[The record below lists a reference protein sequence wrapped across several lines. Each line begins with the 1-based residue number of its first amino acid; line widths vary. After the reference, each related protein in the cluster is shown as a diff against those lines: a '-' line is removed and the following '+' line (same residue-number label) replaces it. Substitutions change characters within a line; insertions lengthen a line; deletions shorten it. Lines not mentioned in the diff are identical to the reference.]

1 MIPGG
6 CTRVFTL
13 TFPERERQKPT
24 KPERRARYKKNNENT
39 PPPPSNRLHPPIL
52 WRNAPMPNKATT
64 SYKNQH
70 HTIYTFNNKVH
81 RTIKTFRMK
90 SPGGPLQ
97 VPSCLGPGS
106 SSLVFPGDVPSASN
120 GYTGE
125 QLNPDNGAP
134 RNWCLKSM
142 LISLRPHCCLLL
154 FSLELIFKSS
164 LRL

>member
-1 MIPGG
+1 MTPGG
-6 CTRVFTL
+6 YTRVFTL

-24 KPERRARYKKNNENT
+24 KPERRARSKKKT
-39 PPPPSNRLHPPIL
+39 KIHPLLPQIDYIPSIL
-52 WRNAPMPNKATT
+52 WRDAPMPNKATT
-64 SYKNQH
+64 SYKNHH
-70 HTIYTFNNKVH
+70 HTIYTFNNTVH

-106 SSLVFPGDVPSASN
+106 SSLVFPGDVPSASY

-134 RNWCLKSM
+134 RNWWLKSM
-142 LISLRPHCCLLL
+142 LISLSCHCCLLL
-154 FSLELIFKSS
+154 FSLE
-164 LRL
+164 

>member
-1 MIPGG
+1 MTPGG
-6 CTRVFTL
+6 YTRVFTL

-24 KPERRARYKKNNENT
+24 KPERRARSKKK
-39 PPPPSNRLHPPIL
+39 PKIHPLLPQIDYIPSIL
-52 WRNAPMPNKATT
+52 WRDAPMPNKATT
-64 SYKNQH
+64 SYKNHH
-70 HTIYTFNNKVH
+70 HTIYTFNNTVH

-106 SSLVFPGDVPSASN
+106 SSLVFPGDVPSASY

-134 RNWCLKSM
+134 RNWWLKSM
-142 LISLRPHCCLLL
+142 LISLSCHCCLLL
-154 FSLELIFKSS
+154 FSLE
-164 LRL
+164 

>member
-6 CTRVFTL
+6 YTRVFTL

-24 KPERRARYKKNNENT
+24 KPERRARYKKN
-39 PPPPSNRLHPPIL
+39 PKIHPLLPQIDYIPSIL

-70 HTIYTFNNKVH
+70 HTIYTFNNTVH

-106 SSLVFPGDVPSASN
+106 SSLVFPGDVPSASY

-125 QLNPDNGAP
+125 QLNPDNSAP
-134 RNWCLKSM
+134 RNWWLKSM

-154 FSLELIFKSS
+154 FSLE
-164 LRL
+164 

>member
-13 TFPERERQKPT
+13 TFPEGERQKPT
-24 KPERRARYKKNNENT
+24 KPERRARYNKNNENT
-39 PPPPSNRLHPPIL
+39 PPPPTNRLHPPIL
-52 WRNAPMPNKATT
+52 WRNAPIPNKATT

-70 HTIYTFNNKVH
+70 HTIYTFNNTVH

-106 SSLVFPGDVPSASN
+106 SSLVFPGDVPSASY

-125 QLNPDNGAP
+125 QLNPDNRAP
-134 RNWCLKSM
+134 RNWWLKSM
-142 LISLRPHCCLLL
+142 LISLAYFYFLLNEFL
-154 FSLELIFKSS
+154 KAV
-164 LRL
+164 

>member
-13 TFPERERQKPT
+13 TFPERERQKPA
-24 KPERRARYKKNNENT
+24 KPERRARYKKKPNENT
-39 PPPPSNRLHPPIL
+39 PPPPTNRLHPPIL
-52 WRNAPMPNKATT
+52 WRNAPMPNKAIT
-64 SYKNQH
+64 SYKNQR
-70 HTIYTFNNKVH
+70 HTIYTFNNTVH

-90 SPGGPLQ
+90 SPEGPFQ
-97 VPSCLGPGS
+97 VHSCLGPGS
-106 SSLVFPGDVPSASN
+106 SSLVFPGDVPSARY

-134 RNWCLKSM
+134 RNWWLKSM

-154 FSLELIFKSS
+154 FSLE
-164 LRL
+164 

>member
-13 TFPERERQKPT
+13 TLPERERQKPT
-24 KPERRARYKKNNENT
+24 KPERRARYNKNNENT
-39 PPPPSNRLHPPIL
+39 PPPPTNRLHPPIL
-52 WRNAPMPNKATT
+52 WRNAPIPNKATT

-70 HTIYTFNNKVH
+70 HTIYTFNNTVH

-106 SSLVFPGDVPSASN
+106 FSLVFPGDVPSASY

-125 QLNPDNGAP
+125 QLNPDNRAP
-134 RNWCLKSM
+134 RNWWLKSM
-142 LISLRPHCCLLL
+142 LISLAYFYFLLNEFL
-154 FSLELIFKSS
+154 KAV
-164 LRL
+164 

>member
-1 MIPGG
+1 MVAHV
-6 CTRVFTL
+6 CSHWRFQK
-13 TFPERERQKPT
+13 ERDKS
-24 KPERRARYKKNNENT
+24 RRNRNAEPDFKKNNENT
-39 PPPPSNRLHPPIL
+39 PPPPTNRLHPRIL

-70 HTIYTFNNKVH
+70 HTIYTFNNTVH

-106 SSLVFPGDVPSASN
+106 SSLVFPGDVPSASY

-125 QLNPDNGAP
+125 QLNPDNRAP
-134 RNWCLKSM
+134 RNWWLKSM
-142 LISLRPHCCLLL
+142 LISLAYFYFLLNEFL
-154 FSLELIFKSS
+154 KAV
-164 LRL
+164 